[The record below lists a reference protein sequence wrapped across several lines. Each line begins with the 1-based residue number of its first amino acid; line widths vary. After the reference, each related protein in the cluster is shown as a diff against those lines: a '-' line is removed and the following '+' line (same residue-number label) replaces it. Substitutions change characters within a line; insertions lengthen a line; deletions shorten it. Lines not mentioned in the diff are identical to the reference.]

1 MDKITK
7 NVVLIRTLEAKIL
20 LVRTFSFTRL
30 LLLDVA
36 FSIYLWNIWT
46 PNWEW
51 TVNEFWDQ
59 TGNVADNLNGTI
71 TWLRSNP
78 AGLKLNTP
86 VNETLAWFFT
96 YHIYLWTTFIGFLR
110 SDAFF
115 RFIAYSLI
123 GGISTFS
130 AMVYDFS
137 QIFFLHFNCFDAYAT
152 KLCYLCYYTLTVLWS
167 LVRGKKWNPL
177 RERKDTVILDTRQQF
192 LATSL
197 FVILL
202 FILPTI
208 FVYFVVFRCLRLAVS
223 ALQTVLYFFATWPFQ
238 LFALEKHLAEKY
250 GKPADAQNEALA
262 EKKTKSQN

>member
-1 MDKITK
+1 MDIITD
-7 NVVLIRTLEAKIL
+7 NSVLIRTFDAK
-20 LVRTFSFTRL
+20 RL
-30 LLLDVA
+30 LIKKFAFNRLLILDFA
-36 FSIYLWNIWT
+36 LSLYLWCVWT
-46 PNWEW
+46 PEWNW
-51 TVNEFWDQ
+51 TVNEFWKQ
-59 TGNVADNLNGTI
+59 TGHVAENLNVTI

-110 SDAFF
+110 SDTFF
-115 RFIAYSLI
+115 RLIAYSLI
-123 GGISTFS
+123 GGFSTFS
-130 AMVYDFS
+130 AIVYDFS
-137 QIFFLHFNCFDAYAT
+137 QVFFLHFNCFDAYAT

-167 LVRGKKWNPL
+167 LIRGTKWNPL

-208 FVYFVVFRCLRLAVS
+208 FVYFIVFRCLRLAVS
-223 ALQTVLYFFATWPFQ
+223 ALQTVLYLFSTWPFQ
-238 LFALEKHLAEKY
+238 LFAVEKY
-250 GKPADAQNEALA
+250 LKKKETRTTDATSKGSNDAP
-262 EKKTKSQN
+262 

>member
-1 MDKITK
+1 MEKITK
-7 NVVLIRTLEAKIL
+7 NSVLIRTTEAKKQMIRSFPFIRL
-20 LVRTFSFTRL
+20 LV
-30 LLLDVA
+30 LDFA
-36 FSIYLWNIWT
+36 LSIYLWYKWK
-46 PNWEW
+46 PDWDY
-51 TVNEFWDQ
+51 TVDTFWKQ
-59 TGNVADNLNGTI
+59 TGHVADNLNGTI

-86 VNETLAWFFT
+86 VNDTLAWFFT

-115 RFIAYSLI
+115 RFITYSLI
-123 GGISTFS
+123 GGVSTFS
-130 AMVYDFS
+130 SMVYDFS

-177 RERKDTVILDTRQQF
+177 RERMDTVILDTRQQF

-223 ALQTVLYFFATWPFQ
+223 ALQTVIYFFATWPFQ
-238 LFALEKHLAEKY
+238 LFALEKYFKEKY
-250 GKPADAQNEALA
+250 GKQKTSEGNDAASTE
-262 EKKTKSQN
+262 

>member
-1 MDKITK
+1 MEKITE
-7 NVVLIRTLEAKIL
+7 NSVLIRTFDSKKL
-20 LVRTFSFTRL
+20 LIRMFKFYRL
-30 LLLDVA
+30 LAVDFALSLL
-36 FSIYLWNIWT
+36 LWYFWT
-46 PNWEW
+46 PGWIW
-51 TVNEFWDQ
+51 TVNEFWKQ
-59 TGNVADNLNGTI
+59 TGHVAENLNGTI

-110 SDAFF
+110 SETFF
-115 RFIAYSLI
+115 RLITFSLF
-123 GGISTFS
+123 GGFSTFF
-130 AMVYDFS
+130 AVVYDFS

-152 KLCYLCYYTLTVLWS
+152 KLCNLCYYTLTVLWS

-223 ALQTVLYFFATWPFQ
+223 SLQTVLYFFATWPFQ
-238 LFALEKHLAEKY
+238 WFAVEKY
-250 GKPADAQNEALA
+250 FRERGSVSATNDGKEEISNEA
-262 EKKTKSQN
+262 S